1 MIIDTHAHLNMHQFD
16 KDLDA
21 VLANAKA
28 HGVGKMIV
36 IGMDKYH
43 NQRALF
49 LAEKYDNLYA
59 AIGVHPVDVDKL
71 SVDDILPYL
80 EKDKVVAV
88 GETGIDLYWHKDNL
102 EKQKAYFIK
111 QIELAIQYD
120 LPIIIHTRNSFD
132 EAYDCVKPYKGKLRG
147 VFHSFSSGLKE
158 AKMVIDLGLYIGI
171 SGVITFPKAVE
182 LKEIVKEVPL
192 EHLLLETDA
201 PFLTPAPY
209 RGQRNE
215 PGYTFYVAREV
226 ASIKAIDIETV
237 KKVTTENANKL
248 FRLETQL

>member
-21 VLANAKA
+21 VINNAKA
-28 HGVGKMIV
+28 LDVGKMIV

-49 LAEKYDNLYA
+49 LAEKYDNLFA
-59 AIGVHPVDVDKL
+59 AIGVHPVDVNKL
-71 SVDDILPYL
+71 TVDDIIPYL
-80 EKDKVVAV
+80 GKDKVVAV
-88 GETGIDLYWHKDNL
+88 GETGIDLYWNKDNL
-102 EKQKAYFIK
+102 EKQKTYFVR

-171 SGVITFPKAVE
+171 SGVVTFPKAIE
-182 LKEIVKEVPL
+182 LKEIVKEVSL

-209 RGQRNE
+209 RGKRNE
-215 PGYTFYVAREV
+215 PGYTFYVAREI
-226 ASIKAIDIETV
+226 ANIKAIDIETV

-248 FRLETQL
+248 FRLEKQ